1 MDWTEKIEQKKKIR
15 KMAYR
20 MLWADFKDMV
30 LGWKVFLILLAY
42 LGYFLLPYYNP
53 YEDFN
58 MAGMYY
64 MVVWVIIGLNAL
76 SETSFNYLP
85 LSTKDI
91 VYYLK
96 VRTNHQIGWM
106 VFISILSAIVMDA
119 CGAEVFWERG
129 LVILLFMLISM
140 ELMFILTLDGY
151 SKPQGT
157 PLSSASI
164 PKSRKVRIVI
174 YSVYGI
180 AALFAS
186 MLIGMFMVY
195 NENAKTKL
203 LVFLCVYLV
212 MLIFR
217 ADVVRWVDFKEFNKT
232 PRRSMWG
239 NAQAV
244 NQQQ

>member
-42 LGYFLLPYYNP
+42 LGYFLLPYYDP

-64 MVVWVIIGLNAL
+64 MVVWVIIALNAL

-85 LSTKDI
+85 LSTKDV

-96 VRTNHQIGWM
+96 VRTNHQTGWM
-106 VFISILSAIVMDA
+106 VFISGLSAIVMDA
-119 CGAEVFWERG
+119 FGAEVFWERG
-129 LVILLFMLISM
+129 LVILLFMLISL
-140 ELMFILTLDGY
+140 ELMFILTLESY

-157 PLSSASI
+157 PFMSAGV
-164 PKSRKVRIVI
+164 PMGRKVRMTI
-174 YSVYGI
+174 YMVYGI

-195 NENAKTKL
+195 NEHAKTKL

-217 ADVVRWVDFKEFNKT
+217 ADVASWVNFQEFNKT

-239 NAQAV
+239 NAQAA

>member
-1 MDWTEKIEQKKKIR
+1 MDWTEKLEHKKKIR

-42 LGYFLLPYYNP
+42 LGYFLLPYYDP
-53 YEDFN
+53 YDDFN

-64 MVVWVIIGLNAL
+64 LVVWVVIALNAI
-76 SETSFNYLP
+76 SETTFNFLP

-96 VRTNHQIGWM
+96 VRTNHQISWM
-106 VFISILSAIVMDA
+106 VLVSVLTAIVMDA
-119 CGAEVFWERG
+119 FGAEVFWERG
-129 LVILLFMLISM
+129 LVILLFMLITV
-140 ELMFILTLDGY
+140 EFMFILTLESY
-151 SKPQGT
+151 SKLPGT
-157 PLSSASI
+157 TFMSADN
-164 PKSRKVRIVI
+164 PMGRKVRMVI
-174 YSVYGI
+174 YMVYGI

-195 NENAKTKL
+195 NEHAKTKL
-203 LVFLCVYLV
+203 VVFLCVYLV

-217 ADVVRWVDFKEFNKT
+217 ADVSHWVEFKEYCKT

-239 NAQAV
+239 NVQNL